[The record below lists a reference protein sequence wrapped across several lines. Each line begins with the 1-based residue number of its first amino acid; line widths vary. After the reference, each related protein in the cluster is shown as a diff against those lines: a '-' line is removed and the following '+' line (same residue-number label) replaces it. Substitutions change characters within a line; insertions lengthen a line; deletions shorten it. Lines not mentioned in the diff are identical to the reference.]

1 MKVVTENRANVRKE
15 RTHSS
20 LNLSDKLKCGFLDK
34 EISVSG
40 FRLQRY
46 ELKKEKWR
54 VYKMA
59 HM

>member
-1 MKVVTENRANVRKE
+1 MTEKRANVRKE

-20 LNLSDKLKCGFLDK
+20 LNLSGKLKCGFLDK

-46 ELKKEKWR
+46 ELKKKKRR
-54 VYKMA
+54 VCKMA
-59 HM
+59 QM